1 MASGLFSTPTEGGQP
16 PQSLVEFPDN
26 RLLID
31 LCGEFD
37 RNLADIEQKMAV
49 QIIRRGNELVV
60 FGEEEA
66 RENALRLLDAT
77 RDGDG
82 VKIFIGAEN
91 NLFASTGCSLV
102 IAPYRNSDRSIIGAI
117 GVLGPRHMNYAR
129 IIPMVDYTSKAIDRV
144 LGR

>member
-16 PQSLVEFPDN
+16 PQSLIEFPDN

-66 RENALRLLDAT
+66 RENTLSVLRGPAKQT
-77 RDGDG
+77 AYFR
-82 VKIFIGAEN
+82 
-91 NLFASTGCSLV
+91 
-102 IAPYRNSDRSIIGAI
+102 APP
-117 GVLGPRHMNYAR
+117 LPRKQPIHCR
-129 IIPMVDYTSKAIDRV
+129 
-144 LGR
+144 GE